1 VGREARNPSAFL
13 TLRRGADYA
22 EAVPKLI
29 ATAVVALAVLMCGP
43 AWAQPKKV
51 KEAAQ
56 QFERGQALYNK
67 GQYVEAIR
75 AFTKANA
82 ISPHPSAL
90 FNIARCHEN
99 LGDAVKALQ
108 VYQEA
113 LAATTDPATRADIQA
128 RMKRLA
134 ARPVKVFVSSKPS
147 GATVTVD
154 GRASAEPT
162 KTPIVLRLTPGEHV
176 LLVRLEG
183 HHLEAR
189 RIAVEMDKELPVEV
203 QLQPL
208 PAPCPPPP
216 PPCPPP
222 RKCPPPEQLVDGRN
236 LHLHLSVMGAFALTS
251 ARPVTGGPGVQLH
264 ATYRRVVFGAHFLG
278 MPMGEEQIEQIITKN
293 NTTITYNRAVF
304 RWLLAQVEGGYLF
317 PFRRFYLYT
326 TFGVGLSADRITFY
340 GKDDTDKQ
348 ISGVNEGFAL
358 VWSVGGGI
366 EAMALKWLSLGA
378 AIRGGALH
386 GKRVAKDRP
395 SDDPELTNAPYG
407 SLWGTVTLHL

>member
-1 VGREARNPSAFL
+1 M
-13 TLRRGADYA
+13 TLRRHADYA
-22 EAVPKLI
+22 EAVPDLTL
-29 ATAVVALAVLMCGP
+29 TAARACVLALAVLCGGP
-43 AWAQPKKV
+43 ARAQPKQV

-56 QFERGQALYNK
+56 HFERGQALYNK

-82 ISPHPSAL
+82 IAPHPSAL

-99 LGDAVKALQ
+99 LGDAAKALQ

-134 ARPVKVFVSSKPS
+134 SRPVKVFVSSKPS

-154 GRASAEPT
+154 GRADAEPG
-162 KTPIVLRLTPGEHV
+162 KTPIVLKLTPGEHV

-189 RIAVEMDKELPVEV
+189 RIVVEMDKELPVEV

-208 PAPCPPPP
+208 PAPCPPPR
-216 PPCPPP
+216 PPCPSP

-251 ARPVTGGPGVQLH
+251 ARPMAGGPGVQLH

-278 MPMGEEQIEQIITKN
+278 LPTGEEQIEETITKSG
-293 NTTITYNRAVF
+293 TTITYQRASF

-326 TFGVGLSADRITFY
+326 TLGVGLSADRIMFY
-340 GKDDTDKQ
+340 GKNEQGKEIAPD
-348 ISGVNEGFAL
+348 VNEGLAL
-358 VWSVGGGI
+358 IWSVGGGI
-366 EAMALKWLSLGA
+366 EAMAFKWLSLGA

-386 GKRVAKDRP
+386 GKRVPKDRP
-395 SDDPELTNAPYG
+395 GDEPEVTNAPYG
-407 SLWGTVTLHL
+407 SLWGTVTFHL